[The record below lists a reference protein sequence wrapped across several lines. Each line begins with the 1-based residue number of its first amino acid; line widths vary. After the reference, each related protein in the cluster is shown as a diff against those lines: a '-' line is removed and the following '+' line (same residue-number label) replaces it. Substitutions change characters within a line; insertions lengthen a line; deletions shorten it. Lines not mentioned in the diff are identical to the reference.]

1 MNQNLIEVGEIALS
15 EVETLGATQAE
26 VYIESSRILS
36 FSVENGKLTVT
47 NQKID
52 MGCGMRSVIGNRVGY
67 AYVTSI
73 DKDDVR
79 ETAEDSIHVAK
90 AAIPDVNFE
99 TLPSYTGSYQKIKGI
114 FDKNFEAVT
123 PEDGI
128 QLLMSGVNA
137 CLDASGKERNVIE
150 AVFELEIRARA
161 IVNSLGISSS
171 YNSTTAEMAIA
182 ATLGSGPDKVSS
194 WDVQYSCNLDG
205 IDPEWLGRQATERA
219 LNLRGAKKLD
229 DGDMTLVLAP
239 SAMDGIFGVGLTNAI
254 NARLVR
260 DDRSF
265 IPDSLDKIVA
275 SDVLEIRDD
284 ALMAAGIKSRPF
296 DTEGVPSSCTDVI
309 SKGILKSYLHDSYTS
324 NLAETKNTAN
334 AFRKSYENVPII
346 STSNLVISSGKG
358 SLDDLVSEVS
368 KGLLCLNSIDRPNE
382 VTGELSAM
390 AMEGFYIIDGTIQHP
405 VKSTL
410 FATTMQD
417 LMLNT
422 FRVGDDV
429 RMTESIV
436 SPSII
441 IDSVKVT
448 SG

>member
-1 MNQNLIEVGEIALS
+1 
-15 EVETLGATQAE
+15 
-26 VYIESSRILS
+26 
-36 FSVENGKLTVT
+36 
-47 NQKID
+47 
-52 MGCGMRSVIGNRVGY
+52 
-67 AYVTSI
+67 
-73 DKDDVR
+73 
-79 ETAEDSIHVAK
+79 
-90 AAIPDVNFE
+90 
-99 TLPSYTGSYQKIKGI
+99 
-114 FDKNFEAVT
+114 
-123 PEDGI
+123 
-128 QLLMSGVNA
+128 
-137 CLDASGKERNVIE
+137 
-150 AVFELEIRARA
+150 
-161 IVNSLGISSS
+161 
-171 YNSTTAEMAIA
+171 
-182 ATLGSGPDKVSS
+182 
-194 WDVQYSCNLDG
+194 
-205 IDPEWLGRQATERA
+205 
-219 LNLRGAKKLD
+219 
-229 DGDMTLVLAP
+229 
-239 SAMDGIFGVGLTNAI
+239 
-254 NARLVR
+254 LVR